1 MKYDDFIASK
11 RREFGSYGIDNPE
24 PVNPLLFDFQK
35 DVTRW
40 SLVKGRAACWL
51 DTGLGKS
58 WVALQWAD
66 QVTRHTGKPV
76 LIMTPL
82 AVSQQFVR
90 EGSKLGLD
98 VTVCQSQDDVRPG
111 INVINYERLHLID
124 ADAFGG
130 VVLDESSILKSSDG
144 KTRTKLIEMFARTP
158 FRLACSA
165 TPAPNDHTEIGSHAE
180 FLGVCSR
187 TEMLS
192 TFFVHDGGST
202 QDWRL
207 KGHARDDFWRWVSSW
222 AVNIRK
228 PSDVGYSDDGYA
240 LPPLRMHDVIV
251 QGDIEMAQRSGF
263 LFDYQA
269 KTLIEQR
276 AARKASIPER
286 VTACAALVNGN
297 DSAWLI
303 WCDLNDESRELA
315 KAIPGAVEVTGSMTT
330 DEKERRIMSFIDGGA
345 RVLVTKPSICGAGLN
360 MQRCHKTA
368 FVGLSHSWEAWYQ
381 AIRRVYRF
389 GQVEPVDCYMITSSI
404 EGAVVDSLRR
414 KQADADAMNAGMVE
428 HMREAMQRNLKATMR
443 ETIKY
448 EPRMKMKIPKWLKT
462 EQEAA

>member
-1 MKYDDFIASK
+1 MNYEDFIASK
-11 RREFGSYGIDNPE
+11 RGEFGSYGIDDPE
-24 PVNPLLFDFQK
+24 PVNPLLFEFQK

-58 WVALQWAD
+58 WVALQWAN
-66 QVTRHTGKPV
+66 QVARHTGKPV

-90 EGSKLGLD
+90 EGAKLVLD
-98 VTVCQSQDDVRPG
+98 VNVCLSHDDVTEG

-124 ADAFGG
+124 ATAFGG

-144 KTRTKLIEMFARTP
+144 KTRSKLIDMFSRTP

-165 TPAPNDHTEIGSHAE
+165 TPAPNDHTEIGNHAE
-180 FLGVCSR
+180 FLGVCTR
-187 TEMLS
+187 AEMLS
-192 TFFVHDGGST
+192 TYFVHDGGST

-207 KGHARDDFWRWVSSW
+207 KGHAKDDFWRWVSSW

-228 PSDVGYSDDGYA
+228 PSDVGYADDGYI
-240 LPPLRMHDVIV
+240 LPPLRMHDVVV
-251 QGDIEMAQRSGF
+251 QGDIEMARRSGL

-269 KTLIEQR
+269 KTLTEQR
-276 AARKASIPER
+276 AARRGSIPDR
-286 VTACAALVNGN
+286 VAACAELVNGN
-297 DSAWLI
+297 NDAWLV
-303 WCDLNDESRELA
+303 WCDLNDESAALTS
-315 KAIPGAVEVTGSMTT
+315 AIDGAVEVTGSMPT

-345 RVLVTKPSICGAGLN
+345 RVLVSKPSICGAGLN
-360 MQRCHKTA
+360 MQRCHNTA

-381 AIRRVYRF
+381 AIRRIYRF
-389 GQVEPVDCYMITSSI
+389 GQTSPVDCYMITSSI
-404 EGAVVDSLRR
+404 EGAVVESLRR

-428 HMREAMQRNLKATMR
+428 HMRDAMRRNLKATMR
-443 ETIKY
+443 ETLSY
-448 EPRMKMKIPKWLKT
+448 EPTVEMLVPAWVRT
-462 EQEAA
+462 ESEAA